1 LQQADGSLC
10 EVQEE
15 LETMAAEFYHHLF
28 TTQEHIEPDLVTQHV
43 LRRVTDLMNALLMA
57 EFSSEEVKR
66 AVFMM
71 HPNKSPGIDNFTTGF
86 YQRHWELIGGD
97 ISACLPQWR

>member
-1 LQQADGSLC
+1 
-10 EVQEE
+10 
-15 LETMAAEFYHHLF
+15 MK
-28 TTQEHIEPDLVTQHV
+28 
-43 LRRVTDLMNALLMA
+43 ALLME